1 MCDPLT
7 HRGWDDVMMV
17 TEGHGWLKGSCEGSR
32 GDGSEEFPVGVV
44 IAEGHGIESSLAAQ
58 RVKDLAYHCCG
69 SGGCCGAG
77 SVPAQELLNA
87 TGTANEEKRQ
97 QHVVKL
103 QKTTRTH
110 KMSACKTGET
120 AAP

>member
-7 HRGWDDVMMV
+7 HRGWDEVMMV

-58 RVKDLAYHCCG
+58 RVKDLMLLVFGGTGHCG
-69 SGGCCGAG
+69 GAG
-77 SVPAQELLNA
+77 SVPAREILHA
-87 TGTANEEKRQ
+87 TGM
-97 QHVVKL
+97 VKNNL
-103 QKTTRTH
+103 KNV
-110 KMSACKTGET
+110 
-120 AAP
+120 